1 MDYEVKITDNS
12 AEILK
17 EMEHKTAAALEA
29 IGLTA
34 ETYAKLAAPVGETG
48 RLRNSISHTV
58 KGDAV
63 YIGSNLHY
71 FPWHEWGTGIFAE
84 DGSGRK
90 SPWAF
95 QDSKGKWHNTRGV
108 KPKHMLKNAAL
119 NHNEEYRQIIE
130 NIMKKD

>member
-17 EMEHKTAAALEA
+17 EMEQKTAAALEA

-34 ETYAKLAAPVGETG
+34 EAYAKMLTPVNTG

-63 YIGSNLHY
+63 YIGTNVPY
-71 FPWHEWGTGIFAE
+71 AVWHEYGTGIFAE

-119 NHNEEYRQIIE
+119 NHTEEYRQIIE